1 VDHDPQ
7 DTGDGDDRRVGALIA
22 SQWQDLVR
30 YTKIREITRT
40 GNPGLVP
47 ARGRASYPTDPS
59 QEPAAAKDDFDSA
72 SRGGGPAQ

>member
-1 VDHDPQ
+1 MIRK
-7 DTGDGDDRRVGALIA
+7 TLGMATIAGVGALIA